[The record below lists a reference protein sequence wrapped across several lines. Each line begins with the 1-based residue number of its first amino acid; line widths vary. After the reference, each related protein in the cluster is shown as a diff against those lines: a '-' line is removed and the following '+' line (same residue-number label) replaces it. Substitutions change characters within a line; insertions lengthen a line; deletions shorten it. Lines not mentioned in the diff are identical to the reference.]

1 MRPAPASGAGR
12 VTPGGHPVKGNRDP
26 GAGGILAGRSRR
38 LSDRLGDAGQAA
50 PPRQNQSSGIGVMVM
65 ISSGLPLTRPSRW
78 RPAAALPALAALLAS
93 AAAGIA
99 LAAPPARRSPPP
111 STDWDR
117 VTAGAF
123 YDDAFSVLPPGPRPD
138 FTSGPVRPPPVVP
151 PDEAA
156 FAWSKLV
163 SGDTLTDEIKD
174 LKERATATVATSS
187 TFKGGGY
194 DEAREAFSMLA
205 LAFGLIAAH
214 DDDIRWQRDAA
225 TARDLF
231 ARAGF
236 NCKVGTDQ
244 TFNESRLRIE
254 DLEAMIQGNPP
265 RGQPEPGEDFRWS
278 EVAGRSPLMKRLEHA
293 ADALNASVAS
303 SASFKSGADRVFHE
317 AEIVAAIG
325 EVICQPDFEYFDD
338 DTYREYAGSMRD
350 AAVRVREACLKQDYE
365 TARAAVGE
373 ISKSCDACHGD
384 YR

>member
-1 MRPAPASGAGR
+1 
-12 VTPGGHPVKGNRDP
+12 V
-26 GAGGILAGRSRR
+26 
-38 LSDRLGDAGQAA
+38 
-50 PPRQNQSSGIGVMVM
+50 
-65 ISSGLPLTRPSRW
+65 
-78 RPAAALPALAALLAS
+78 ALPALGSLFGSVAAV
-93 AAAGIA
+93 IA

-123 YDDAFSVLPPGPRPD
+123 FDDAFSVLTGPRPD
-138 FTSGPVRPPPVVP
+138 FDASPAAAAPVVAGGPAAGSGPVGFR
-151 PDEAA
+151 
-156 FAWSKLV
+156 WSGLV

-174 LKERATATVATSS
+174 LKDRAAATVATPS

-194 DEAREAFSMLA
+194 NEAREAFSMLA
-205 LAFGLIAAH
+205 LALGLIAAH
-214 DDDIRWQRDAA
+214 DEDIRWQRDAA

-231 ARAGF
+231 ARVGF

-254 DLEAMIQGNPP
+254 DLEAMIQGDPP

-278 EVAGRSPLMKRLEHA
+278 QVAGRSPLMKRLELA

-303 SASFKSGADRVFHE
+303 SAGFKSGADRLFHE

-338 DTYREYAGSMRD
+338 ETYREYAGSMRD
-350 AAVRVREACLKQDYE
+350 AAVRVREACRKQDYA

>member
-1 MRPAPASGAGR
+1 
-12 VTPGGHPVKGNRDP
+12 V
-26 GAGGILAGRSRR
+26 
-38 LSDRLGDAGQAA
+38 
-50 PPRQNQSSGIGVMVM
+50 
-65 ISSGLPLTRPSRW
+65 
-78 RPAAALPALAALLAS
+78 
-93 AAAGIA
+93 
-99 LAAPPARRSPPP
+99 
-111 STDWDR
+111 
-117 VTAGAF
+117 
-123 YDDAFSVLPPGPRPD
+123 PPG
-138 FTSGPVRPPPVVP
+138 
-151 PDEAA
+151 EAA

-174 LKERATATVATSS
+174 LKDRATATVATSS

-231 ARAGF
+231 ARTGF

-265 RGQPEPGEDFRWS
+265 RGQPEPREDFRWS
-278 EVAGRSPLMKRLEHA
+278 QVAGRSPLMQRLEQA

-303 SASFKSGADRVFHE
+303 SAGFKSGADRLFHE

-338 DTYREYAGSMRD
+338 ETYREYAGSMRD

-365 TARAAVGE
+365 AARAAVGE